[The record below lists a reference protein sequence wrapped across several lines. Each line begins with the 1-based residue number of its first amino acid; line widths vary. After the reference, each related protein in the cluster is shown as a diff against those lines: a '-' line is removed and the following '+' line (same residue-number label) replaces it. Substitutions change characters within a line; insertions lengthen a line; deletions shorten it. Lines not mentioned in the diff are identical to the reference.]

1 LWSILLR
8 RVRYKKLVTQL
19 EKKRS
24 DKHFSNLAADAIDE
38 HDQCNS
44 NWHEELEMLVEKFS
58 DLGFSQDLSVL
69 NQHQLFQLY
78 LTLKRLRA
86 ENG

>member
-1 LWSILLR
+1 
-8 RVRYKKLVTQL
+8 
-19 EKKRS
+19 
-24 DKHFSNLAADAIDE
+24 
-38 HDQCNS
+38 
-44 NWHEELEMLVEKFS
+44 LVEKFS